1 MSEVLTDW
9 RCESKTPESVT
20 LPFYVHALRAT
31 PPSSRAWFLMVN
43 KLCCKLYC
51 NNTGRFSAMYN
62 CYMCKHCRREK
73 RFIESLC
80 WHRCSSSCSGRLLRA
95 AGDQR
100 LDALSL
106 LPDTAQSSDH
116 IPHQVNNK
124 VFEFLTERDALKG
137 CRLKQAPDLSFC
149 LVCHGVVSPRA

>member
-1 MSEVLTDW
+1 M
-9 RCESKTPESVT
+9 
-20 LPFYVHALRAT
+20 A
-31 PPSSRAWFLMVN
+31 N

-51 NNTGRFSAMYN
+51 NNTGRFSGVYS
-62 CYMCKHCRREK
+62 CYMCKHCRRERK
-73 RFIESLC
+73 FIESLC

-116 IPHQVNNK
+116 SPQQVNNK

-137 CRLKQAPDLSFC
+137 CILNQVPDLSFC
-149 LVCHGVVSPRA
+149 FVCYGIVSPRAVI